1 MSFNKDRIAE
11 ILGNY
16 GLFPEVITLPVT
28 GSTNDVARSLSME
41 KNIPCLVAAD
51 QQTRGKGSHGRSFYS
66 PDETGFYLSF
76 TIPEADPNIQMT
88 LAAGVAVCDAIQEVC
103 GIKTAV
109 KWVNDIRYRG
119 KKAGGILCERFPN
132 GAVVV
137 GIGINLKTPEGG
149 FPTEI
154 SETAGALDTDPGL
167 ASDLAAAIYRS
178 YLGMMERPEEILPR
192 YKEKCETLG
201 NEVKYLEDGKE
212 HFGKAVD
219 IEEDGS
225 LLIQEN
231 GTVRRFSSG
240 EISVRNV

>member
-1 MSFNKDRIAE
+1 MSFKKERIAE
-11 ILGNY
+11 ILENY
-16 GLFPEVITLPVT
+16 GLFPEVVTLPVT

-41 KNIPCLVAAD
+41 KNIPYLVAAD

-76 TIPEADPNIQMT
+76 TIPGADPDIQMT
-88 LAAGVAVCDAIQEVC
+88 LAAGVAVCESIQEVC

-109 KWVNDIRYRG
+109 KWVNDIRYQG

-132 GAVVV
+132 GTVVV

-149 FPTEI
+149 FPPDI
-154 SETAGALDTDPGL
+154 SGTAGALDTDPGL

-178 YLGMMERPEEILPR
+178 YLGMMERPEEILTR

-201 NEVKYLEDGKE
+201 QEVKYLVDRKE

-219 IEEDGS
+219 IERDGS

-231 GTVRRFSSG
+231 GAVRRFSTG